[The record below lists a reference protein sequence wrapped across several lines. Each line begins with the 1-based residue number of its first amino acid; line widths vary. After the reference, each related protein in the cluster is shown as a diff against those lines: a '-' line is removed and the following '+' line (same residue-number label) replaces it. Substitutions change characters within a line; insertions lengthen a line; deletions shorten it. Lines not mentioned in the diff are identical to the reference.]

1 MKKHTI
7 IQNKNFDGVFIDKD
21 MWQPIINKEIMLKEL
36 ENKCK
41 SFYEQEDYYKIV
53 VVNMRKYLLSRKYR
67 VVLASIEYEQDSH
80 LSSAYPIIVNATIKN
95 NIVKDVVVLSS
106 KTTCNK
112 EDVIYAIQT
121 HVDNLVQKE
130 NVI

>member
-1 MKKHTI
+1 
-7 IQNKNFDGVFIDKD
+7 
-21 MWQPIINKEIMLKEL
+21 L